1 MSGLL
6 FHNNTVSMNDVWY
19 ESHVS
24 LLKSVCMELGQPEQ
38 INDLVSKLLG
48 DKMKIKAKKDPNM
61 PKKAKSGFMFFCDE
75 HRPKLIEAQRKKN
88 KKVVISEVAKELGKK
103 RQALKSKTKYD
114 KLAAKDKERYA
125 EAMSEYNEKNG
136 LN

>member
-19 ESHVS
+19 ESHMS
-24 LLKSVCMELGQPEQ
+24 LLKSVCMELGQPEK
-38 INDLVSKLLG
+38 INELQEKLLG
-48 DKMKIKAKKDPNM
+48 DKIKIKAKKDPNL

-75 HRPKLIEAQRKKN
+75 HRPKLIEAYKKKH
-88 KKVVISEVAKELGKK
+88 KKVVISEVAKELGASWKN
-103 RQALKSKTKYD
+103 LKSKTKYD

>member
-1 MSGLL
+1 MAGLL

-19 ESHVS
+19 ESHFA
-24 LLKSVCMELGQPEQ
+24 LLKSVCMELKQPEK
-38 INDLVSKLLG
+38 INELQAKLLG
-48 DKMKIKAKKDPNM
+48 DKMKIKKLKDPTL

-75 HRPKLIEAQRKKN
+75 FRPKIIEEQRAKN
-88 KKVVISEVAKELGKK
+88 KKVVIAEVAKALGKK
-103 RQALKSKTKYD
+103 WGALTSKKKYD

-125 EAMSEYNEKNG
+125 DAMSEYNEKNG

>member
-6 FHNNTVSMNDVWY
+6 FHNNTVSMNDVWF

-24 LLKSVCMELGQPEQ
+24 LLKSVCMELGQPEK
-38 INDLVSKLLG
+38 INELKAKLLG
-48 DKMKIKAKKDPNM
+48 DKMKIKAKKDPNL

-75 HRPKLIEAQRKKN
+75 HRPKLIDAQRKKN

-103 RQALKSKTKYD
+103 WQALKSKTKYD

-125 EAMSEYNEKNG
+125 EAMSDYNEKNG

>member
-24 LLKSVCMELGQPEQ
+24 LLKSVCMELGQPEK
-38 INDLVSKLLG
+38 INELQAKLLG
-48 DKMKIKAKKDPNM
+48 DKMKIKAKKDPNL

-75 HRPKLIEAQRKKN
+75 HRPKLIEAYKK
-88 KKVVISEVAKELGKK
+88 KQGV
-103 RQALKSKTKYD
+103 R
-114 KLAAKDKERYA
+114 
-125 EAMSEYNEKNG
+125 
-136 LN
+136 

>member
-1 MSGLL
+1 MAGLL

-19 ESHVS
+19 ESHFA
-24 LLKSVCMELGQPEQ
+24 LLKSVCMELGQPDK
-38 INDLVSKLLG
+38 INELQEKLLG
-48 DKMKIKAKKDPNM
+48 NKMKIKKMKDPTL

-75 HRPKLIEAQRKKN
+75 HRPTLIDAQRKKN

-103 RQALKSKTKYD
+103 WGALKSKTKYD

>member
-6 FHNNTVSMNDVWY
+6 FHNNTVSMNDVWF

-24 LLKSVCMELGQPEQ
+24 LLKSVCMELGQPEK
-38 INDLVSKLLG
+38 INELKAKLLG
-48 DKMKIKAKKDPNM
+48 DKMKIKAKKDPNL

-88 KKVVISEVAKELGKK
+88 NKVVISEVAKELGKK
-103 RQALKSKTKYD
+103 WGALKSKTKYD

-125 EAMSEYNEKNG
+125 EAMSDYNEKNG